1 MSELT
6 TIFPA
11 STVDRRQFLKVTG
24 GFLLAFS
31 LTSIGRRALATG
43 ATTTDL
49 SAFIRIGSDE
59 SITILLGGG
68 EMGQG
73 IYSGLAQ
80 GAAEELMVDWTLV
93 KVEPVAASQSWLTG
107 GSTGVMRH
115 LSSMRVAGATAREM
129 LIAAA
134 AQTWGVA
141 PSSCQAVKG
150 TVVNTLSNASF
161 TYGQLANL
169 AATMPVPA
177 NPPLVPDNALKV
189 IGQIVQ
195 RPDIP
200 AKTNGSAIFGI
211 DVTLPGMVFAAVKH
225 CPTLGGTVS
234 GTVAVPSGALAAV
247 PLGNAVAVVAGTT
260 WQAMRSAEQL
270 NVNWSIP
277 PSSSDI
283 DSTVIQA
290 QAQSLMAS
298 GPVIV
303 AETAGD
309 TVAGLAGA
317 ATTVD
322 VTYSLPYLAHACME
336 VLNCTVNLTSTT
348 CDIWVPTQAPNTVL
362 STAVSLTGLTADQIT
377 VHPTFLGG
385 GLGRKFEVDY
395 VIQAITVAQ
404 AIGQPVKLTWSRE
417 QDMGNDKYRPM
428 ALSRIQAGA
437 DAAGNIVAWS
447 NRIVSPSILGQ
458 RGWIPPA
465 ANDSQATD
473 GATALVYG
481 FGSRL
486 VEYVKHPAAVPLG
499 FWRSVGHSI
508 NAFAVES
515 ALDELA
521 LALNIDP
528 LQFRRNLLSASS
540 DPLAARSLAVLNQA
554 ASLGN
559 WGTATLPAGHA
570 QGLAFSVG
578 FGSIVAQV
586 VEISQPAAGSF
597 KIHNVA
603 CAIDCGM
610 AVNPDSVEAQ
620 MQGAI
625 HHGLSSSLWGQVT
638 FKAGAASARNFS
650 NYRMMVLGESPT
662 ISVDIIQSGAPLG
675 GVGEPGVPGIAP
687 AVANAYAR
695 LTGTR
700 LRSLPF
706 FPGATMSDG

>member
-11 STVDRRQFLKVTG
+11 CKVDRRHFLKVTG

-31 LTSIGRRALATG
+31 MTSIGRRVLATG
-43 ATTTDL
+43 TTSTDI

-80 GAAEELMVDWTLV
+80 GAAEELMVDWTRV

-115 LSSMRVAGATAREM
+115 LNSMRVAGATAREM

-134 AQTWGVA
+134 AQTWGVSVSA
-141 PSSCQAVKG
+141 CKAVNG
-150 TVVNTLSNASF
+150 SVVNTLSNATL
-161 TYGQLANL
+161 TYGQLATL
-169 AATMPVPA
+169 AATMPVPT

-189 IGQIVQ
+189 IGQVVQ

-211 DVTLPGMVFAAVKH
+211 DVTLPGMVFAAIKH

-234 GTVAVPSGALAAV
+234 GTVAVPAGAIAAV
-247 PLGNAVAVVAGTT
+247 SLGNAVAVVAGNT
-260 WQAMRSAEQL
+260 WQAMRAANQL
-270 NVNWSIP
+270 SVNWSIP
-277 PSSSDI
+277 TTSADL
-283 DSTVIQA
+283 DSTVIQT

-309 TVAGLAGA
+309 TVGGLAGA
-317 ATTVD
+317 AKTVD

-336 VLNCTVNLTSTT
+336 VLNCTVNLTSTS
-348 CDIWVPTQAPNTVL
+348 CDIWVPTQAPDMVL
-362 STAVSLTGLTADQIT
+362 AKAASLTGLATSQIQ

-395 VIQAITVAQ
+395 VIQAIKIAQ

-417 QDMGNDKYRPM
+417 QDMANDQYRPT
-428 ALSRIQAGA
+428 ALSRIQAGV

-486 VEYVKHPAAVPLG
+486 VEYVKHPAAVPVG

-515 ALDELA
+515 AIDEIA
-521 LALNIDP
+521 LSLNIDP
-528 LQFRRNLLSASS
+528 LQFRQRLLSAS
-540 DPLAARSLAVLNQA
+540 
-554 ASLGN
+554 
-559 WGTATLPAGHA
+559 
-570 QGLAFSVG
+570 
-578 FGSIVAQV
+578 
-586 VEISQPAAGSF
+586 
-597 KIHNVA
+597 
-603 CAIDCGM
+603 
-610 AVNPDSVEAQ
+610 
-620 MQGAI
+620 
-625 HHGLSSSLWGQVT
+625 
-638 FKAGAASARNFS
+638 
-650 NYRMMVLGESPT
+650 
-662 ISVDIIQSGAPLG
+662 
-675 GVGEPGVPGIAP
+675 
-687 AVANAYAR
+687 
-695 LTGTR
+695 
-700 LRSLPF
+700 
-706 FPGATMSDG
+706 